1 MTGPVQVPSPRGY
14 YRAATLHLTIDHAEH
29 ARRQAAGLG
38 HIRDSHCA
46 LLDTLM
52 ALPPGIPVDHDDLT
66 ERQQNEV
73 RRAPA
78 GILDLTLGI
87 VTRHAIRPCRVNL
100 ATVHA
105 TCTRDSI
112 GRATSYAPVCTRAV
126 VTPTPPRRTY
136 LLSEANYWGVG
147 VCLDHGDGGVET
159 LVEPEPWR
167 PKRHTPAAWRF
178 AEAAYASYLGHTPNT
193 ETTKTPSHAGEQPRG

>member
-1 MTGPVQVPSPRGY
+1 MGPIPVPSPRG
-14 YRAATLHLTIDHAEH
+14 YRAATLHLTLDPAEH
-29 ARRQAAGLG
+29 ARRQQTGLG
-38 HIRDSHCA
+38 HISDSHCA

-52 ALPPGIPVDHDDLT
+52 VLPTGVPFPVDGLT
-66 ERQQNEV
+66 ERQQNAV

-87 VTRHAIRPCRVNL
+87 VTRHAIRPCRVEL

-112 GRATSYAPVCTRAV
+112 GRASYYAPFCARAV
-126 VTPTPPRRTY
+126 VTPHPPRRNY
-136 LLSEANYWGVG
+136 LLSEADYWGIG
-147 VCLDHGDGGVET
+147 VLLDHGSGELET
-159 LVEPEPWR
+159 LVEPDLWR

-178 AEAAYASYLGHTPNT
+178 AEAAYASYLSHTPNPQ
-193 ETTKTPSHAGEQPRG
+193 TTKSLNHAGEQTRG

>member
-1 MTGPVQVPSPRGY
+1 MTGPVQVPSPRG

-29 ARRQAAGLG
+29 TRRQAADLG

-46 LLDTLM
+46 LLDTFM
-52 ALPPGIPVDHDDLT
+52 ALPPGIPVHHDDLT
-66 ERQQNEV
+66 ARQQNDV

-87 VTRHAIRPCRVNL
+87 VTRHAIRPCRVDI

-105 TCTRDSI
+105 SCTRDSI
-112 GRATSYAPVCTRAV
+112 GRATSYAPFCTRVV
-126 VTPTPPRRTY
+126 VTPTPPRRKY

-147 VCLDHGDGGVET
+147 VFLDHGDGEPET
-159 LVEPEPWR
+159 LVEPSPWR

-178 AEAAYASYLGHTPNT
+178 AEAAYASYLSRTPNT